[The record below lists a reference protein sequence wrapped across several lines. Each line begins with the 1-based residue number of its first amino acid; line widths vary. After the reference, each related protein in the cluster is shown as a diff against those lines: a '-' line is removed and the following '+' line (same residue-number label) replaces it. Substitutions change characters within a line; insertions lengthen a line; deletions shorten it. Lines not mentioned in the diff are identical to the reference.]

1 MKKTLLFSLLMMSV
15 STAFSQGHYYVDLI
29 DNKGN
34 RTQTY
39 PDVTEI
45 NPEIQQIINEVDTVA
60 IYNSV
65 AWMQQYVRDAY
76 SPEALLTQNWLVEQ
90 YESIGLDPSVFYFF
104 ADYPNSDTLD
114 AGNVMAIQRGTKY
127 PDEYVIVSSHYDH
140 PDGPGAD
147 DNASGTAGVLEIA
160 RVLSQYSFDRSII
173 YINFNVEENGQIG
186 SLEYSKECA
195 RQNMNILG
203 VFNLDMLGWY
213 PPEFDTIR
221 MFTSCYHGSR
231 NLYDFY
237 VNVANLYL
245 PETPTGWKTEGETG
259 AGDHHC
265 FFLYEYPALYIGDI
279 EYIDMN
285 PCYHRACDTIGNG
298 FNNFALARAFVQ
310 ATMAA
315 TIELANGILP
325 PQNLAATCD
334 GSKINVSWDE
344 MTDALSY
351 KLFKDNEF
359 LAELTENQFE
369 DYEADDSE
377 IHEYHVV
384 AVLPDGS
391 QTLESNHDR
400 MHVTQPLTLP
410 FFNDFEENTDGFV
423 FCDTMWKQN
432 DDTSYGD
439 HALANV
445 SQMPRDY
452 FTYAETDW
460 FSIPSASPNATLAFD
475 YYLKGNGYQ
484 NNFGYLPYQMYHFMI
499 EATTDRVHWHKL
511 DAVESSSSMWKHR
524 EVSLNNFIGE
534 QYVQIRFLVED
545 LSNSL
550 YERDGEK
557 KSAKIIIDNFTID
570 YSFLDV
576 TENKYVTFNKVEI
589 CPNPASSQIEVFA
602 DIEGQYNVSIYNLMG
617 VKVYENKCFE
627 NGNIDISSLASGIY
641 FLKVTKGSRS
651 IAKRVVV
658 E

>member
-1 MKKTLLFSLLMMSV
+1 MKKILLFSLLLMAV
-15 STAFSQGHYYVDLI
+15 ATAFPQGHYYMDLI

-39 PDVTEI
+39 PNVTEI
-45 NPEIQQIINEVDTVA
+45 NPEIQQIINEVDTMA

-90 YESIGLDPSVFYFF
+90 YESVGLDPLVFYFF
-104 ADYPNSDTLD
+104 ADYPNNDTLD

-186 SLEYSKECA
+186 ALEYSKECA
-195 RQNMNILG
+195 RQDMNILG
-203 VFNLDMLGWY
+203 VFNLDMIGWY

-279 EYIDMN
+279 EYVN

-298 FNNFALARAFVQ
+298 FNNFALAQAFVQ

-315 TIELANGILP
+315 TIELANGTLP

-334 GSKINVSWDE
+334 GSKINVRWDE
-344 MTDALSY
+344 VTDASSY
-351 KLFKDNEF
+351 KLFKDNEL
-359 LAELTENQFE
+359 LAELTENHYE
-369 DYEADDSE
+369 DYEADDGE
-377 IHEYHVV
+377 KHEYHVV

-391 QTLESNHDR
+391 ETLESNHDR

-410 FFNDFEENTDGFV
+410 LFNDFEENTDGFV
-423 FCDTMWKQN
+423 FCDTMWRQEYISTQGSEVLSN
-432 DDTSYGD
+432 ISD
-439 HALANV
+439 
-445 SQMPRDY
+445 MPRDY
-452 FTYAETDW
+452 FTYVETDW
-460 FSIPSASPNATLAFD
+460 FSIPDTTTNISLSFD
-475 YYLKGNGYQ
+475 YYLSTDGFNS
-484 NNFGYLPYQMYHFMI
+484 FGYEPYRPFHFMV
-499 EATTDRVHWHKL
+499 EVTTDRIHWHKV
-511 DAVESSSSMWKHR
+511 DALAKTSPFWKNC
-524 EVSLNNFIGE
+524 EVSLNDFIGE
-534 QYVQIRFLVED
+534 PYVQIRFLVENILNTD
-545 LSNSL
+545 I
-550 YERDGEK
+550 YKGDDGRFW
-557 KSAKIIIDNFTID
+557 AKIFVDNFTID
-570 YSFLDV
+570 FSVLDV
-576 TENKYVTFNKVEI
+576 VENEYVTFDKLEI
-589 CPNPASSQIEVFA
+589 CPNPASSQIEVFT

-617 VKVYENKCFE
+617 MKVYENQCFE

-641 FLKVTKGSRS
+641 FIKVTKGTRS

>member
-1 MKKTLLFSLLMMSV
+1 MKKTLLFSLLLMAV
-15 STAFSQGHYYVDLI
+15 ATAFSQSHYYVDLI

-39 PDVTEI
+39 PKVTEI
-45 NPEIQQIINEVDTVA
+45 NPEIQSIINEVDTVS

-65 AWMQQYVRDAY
+65 AWMQQYVRDAL

-90 YESIGLDPSVFYFF
+90 YEFIGLDPSVFYFF
-104 ADYPNSDTLD
+104 VDYPINDTLE
-114 AGNVMAIQRGTKY
+114 AGNVMAVQRGTKY
-127 PDEYVIVSSHYDH
+127 PDEYIIVSSHYDQ

-160 RVLSQYSFDRSII
+160 RVLSQYPFDRSIM

-186 SLEYSKECA
+186 ALEFSKECA
-195 RQNMNILG
+195 RQNMDIIG
-203 VFNLDMLGWY
+203 VFNLDMIGWY
-213 PPEFDTIR
+213 PPEYDTLK
-221 MFTSCYHGSR
+221 MFTSCYHGTR

-245 PETPTGWKTEGETG
+245 PESPTGWKTEGETG
-259 AGDHHC
+259 AGDHHS
-265 FFLYEYPALYIGDI
+265 FFLYEYPALYIGDT
-279 EYIDMN
+279 EYIQQN

-400 MHVTQPLTLP
+400 MHVTRPLTLP

-423 FCDTMWKQN
+423 FYDTLWKLN
-432 DDTSYGD
+432 DDTPYGN

-460 FSIPSASPNATLAFD
+460 FSIPSASPNATMAFD

-484 NNFGYLPYQMYHFMI
+484 SNFGYLPYQMYHFMV

-589 CPNPASSQIEVFA
+589 CPNPASSLIEIFT

-617 VKVYENKCFE
+617 VKVYENQCFE
-627 NGNIDISSLASGIY
+627 NGNIDISSFASGIY

-651 IAKRVVV
+651 IAKRIVV